1 MKTKMKNSQK
11 QIKNLN
17 DLRLAKK
24 RLKAD
29 IKKSEK
35 VNENSLVNKAFGAFS
50 SFTTDQSFASN
61 KVESTLQWLGDK
73 ASNKY
78 PMKGLSK
85 VLISGL
91 IIIAVPIITE
101 KIQDYIKKKF

>member
-1 MKTKMKNSQK
+1 MTKMKNSQK

-61 KVESTLQWLGDK
+61 KVESTLQWLGEK

-85 VLISGL
+85 VIISGL

-101 KIQDYIKKKF
+101 KIQDYIKKKL

>member
-1 MKTKMKNSQK
+1 MTKMKNSQK

-24 RLKAD
+24 RIKAD
-29 IKKSEK
+29 IRKSEK

-50 SFTTDQSFASN
+50 SFTTDQNFASN
-61 KVESTLQWLGDK
+61 KVESTLQWLGEK

-85 VLISGL
+85 VIISGL

-101 KIQDYIKKKF
+101 KIQDYIKKKL

>member
-1 MKTKMKNSQK
+1 MTKMKNSQK

-29 IKKSEK
+29 IRKSEK
-35 VNENSLVNKAFGAFS
+35 VNENSLVNKAFGTFS
-50 SFTTDQSFASN
+50 SFTTDQNFASN

-85 VLISGL
+85 VIISGL

>member
-1 MKTKMKNSQK
+1 MKNSQK

>member
-1 MKTKMKNSQK
+1 MTKMKNSQK

-29 IKKSEK
+29 IRKSEK
-35 VNENSLVNKAFGAFS
+35 VNENSLVNKAFGTFS
-50 SFTTDQSFASN
+50 SFTTDQNFASN
-61 KVESTLQWLGDK
+61 KVESTLQWLGEK

-85 VLISGL
+85 VIISGL
-91 IIIAVPIITE
+91 IIIAVPIVTE
-101 KIQDYIKKKF
+101 KIQDYIKKKL